1 MRRVDLMRSPAPML
15 GAAAAVVVPLVVT
28 MGMPSYWIYL
38 TTSATVT
45 ALLCLSVGVV
55 FGRAG
60 MAALCPMAFAAIGAL
75 TTALAN
81 HWRIDL
87 PFPVLLVVAGLVALP
102 VGVVIGLPALRLRGL
117 NLAIVTLGFA
127 VAVDVV
133 TNSVGFPGAQT
144 LEVIPRPDWATEDAD
159 YFVLCWVVFVGASVA
174 LSWYGTRRGG
184 AAWLAVGSSE
194 RATAAT
200 GLAVPRVKL
209 TAFAVSAFLAG
220 VAGSLLAGQLGQLNA
235 TGFGSLQSLTI
246 FTLAVMVGARHPEGA
261 ALGGMLA
268 AFLPELLRQVG
279 LPQDLAAVVFAVGAV
294 IGLRSGA
301 GGAAADLRA
310 AGRRLLARRARSR
323 VARAG
328 SASGPA
334 VGAMAPGPKPAGR
347 DMRAATE
354 QRGADGHPAHAN
366 AANGSVPA
374 LDARNLRVGY
384 GAVTAL
390 DDVSIEVRPGELHAL
405 IGPNGAGKSTF
416 IDVVAGFVRPSAGRV
431 TVTGRV
437 AIDGQDNTSA
447 PVHVRARAGLRRT
460 FQHERTIGD
469 LTVSSYLRLVAPTA
483 TPAEADALLDQFGC
497 PPGDVLLSTVDVGR
511 RRLVEVA
518 GAVLSRPSI
527 LLLDEPAAGLDAA
540 ESQRLGR
547 LFAGLPAAY
556 GFGVLLIEHDVE
568 MVATISDRVT
578 VLDFG
583 RVIASGPAAQVLR
596 DPVVLAAYVGAEVP
610 A

>member
-1 MRRVDLMRSPAPML
+1 MRRVDLIRHPAPVL

-102 VGVVIGLPALRLRGL
+102 FGVVIGLPALRLRGL

-144 LEVIPRPDWATEDAD
+144 LDVIPRPAWATEDSD
-159 YFVLCWVVFVGASVA
+159 YFVLCWVVFVGASAA

-184 AAWLAVGSSE
+184 AAWLAVRSSE

-268 AFLPELLRQVG
+268 AFLPEVLRQVG
-279 LPQDLAAVVFAVGAV
+279 QPQDLAAVIFAVGAL
-294 IGLRSGA
+294 IGLRQGV

-310 AGRRLLARRARSR
+310 AGRKLLARWTSPVRTSG
-323 VARAG
+323 AG
-328 SASGPA
+328 ASGPIEGPA
-334 VGAMAPGPKPAGR
+334 VRASGTDASGP
-347 DMRAATE
+347 
-354 QRGADGHPAHAN
+354 
-366 AANGSVPA
+366 VLVA
-374 LDARNLRVGY
+374 LNLIVRY

-390 DDVSIEVRPGELHAL
+390 EDVSVEVRRGELHAL

-416 IDVVAGFVRPSAGRV
+416 VDVVSGFVRPAAG
-431 TVTGRV
+431 TVT
-437 AIDGQDNTSA
+437 IESQDRTST
-447 PVHVRARAGLRRT
+447 PVHVRARSGMRRT

-469 LTVSSYLRLVAPTA
+469 LTVAGYLRLVAPDA
-483 TPAEADALLDQFGC
+483 TPAEADALLAQFGC
-497 PPGDVLLSTVDVGR
+497 PPGDELLATVEVGR

-518 GAVLSRPSI
+518 GAVLARPSV
-527 LLLDEPAAGLDAA
+527 LLLDEPTAGLDAA

-547 LFAGLPAAY
+547 LLARIPTAY
-556 GFGVLLIEHDVE
+556 GCGVLLIEHDVE
-568 MVATISDRVT
+568 MVASISDRVT

-583 RVIASGPAAQVLR
+583 RVIATGPAAQVLR
-596 DPVVLAAYVGAEVP
+596 DPVVLAAYVGEELPV
-610 A
+610 

>member
-1 MRRVDLMRSPAPML
+1 M
-15 GAAAAVVVPLVVT
+15 VPLVVT
-28 MGMPSYWIYL
+28 LGMPSYWIYL

-81 HWRIDL
+81 HWRIGP
-87 PFPVLLVVAGLVALP
+87 PFPLLVVVAGLVALP

-133 TNSVGFPGAQT
+133 TNTVGFPGAQT
-144 LEVIPRPDWATEDAD
+144 LDVIPRPDWATEDSD
-159 YFVLCWVVFVGASVA
+159 YFLLCWVVFVGASAA

-184 AAWLAVGSSE
+184 TAWLAVRSSE

-268 AFLPELLRQVG
+268 AFLPEVLRQVG
-279 LPQDLAAVVFAVGAV
+279 LPQDLAAVIFAVGAV
-294 IGLRSGA
+294 IGLRQGA

-310 AGRRLLARRARSR
+310 AGRRL
-323 VARAG
+323 VARWASPVRPG
-328 SASGPA
+328 SASPSGPIEGLA
-334 VGAMAPGPKPAGR
+334 VRAGGTGASDP
-347 DMRAATE
+347 
-354 QRGADGHPAHAN
+354 
-366 AANGSVPA
+366 VLVA
-374 LDARNLRVGY
+374 LNLRVRY

-390 DDVSIEVRPGELHAL
+390 EHVSVEVRRGELHAL

-416 IDVVAGFVRPSAGRV
+416 VDVVSGFVRPAAG
-431 TVTGRV
+431 TVT
-437 AIDGQDNTSA
+437 IDGQDRTSA
-447 PVHVRARAGLRRT
+447 PVHLRARAGLRRT

-469 LTVSSYLRLVAPTA
+469 LTVAGYLRLVAPDA
-483 TPAEADALLDQFGC
+483 TPTEAEALLAQFEC
-497 PPGDVLLSTVDVGR
+497 PPGEQLLAAVDVGR

-518 GAVLSRPSI
+518 GAVLARPSV
-527 LLLDEPAAGLDAA
+527 LLLDEPTAGLDAA
-540 ESQRLGR
+540 ESERLG
-547 LFAGLPAAY
+547 LLMAGIPAAY
-556 GFGVLLIEHDVE
+556 GCGVLLIEHDVE
-568 MVATISDRVT
+568 MVASISDRVT

-583 RVIASGPAAQVLR
+583 RVIASGTAAQVLR
-596 DPVVLAAYVGAEVP
+596 DPVVLAAYVGEEVP

>member
-1 MRRVDLMRSPAPML
+1 MRRVDLIRRPAPVL

-28 MGMPSYWIYL
+28 LGMPSYWIYL

-81 HWRIDL
+81 HWRIGP
-87 PFPVLLVVAGLVALP
+87 PFPLLVVVAGLVALP

-133 TNSVGFPGAQT
+133 INTVGFPGAQT
-144 LEVIPRPDWATEDAD
+144 LDVIPRPDWATEDSD
-159 YFVLCWVVFVGASVA
+159 YFLLCWVVFVGASAA

-184 AAWLAVGSSE
+184 TAWLAVRSSE

-268 AFLPELLRQVG
+268 AFLPEVLRQVG
-279 LPQDLAAVVFAVGAV
+279 LPQDLAAVIFAVGAV
-294 IGLRSGA
+294 IGLRQGA

-310 AGRRLLARRARSR
+310 AGRRL
-323 VARAG
+323 VARWASPVRPG
-328 SASGPA
+328 SASPSGPIEGLA
-334 VGAMAPGPKPAGR
+334 VRAGGTGASDP
-347 DMRAATE
+347 
-354 QRGADGHPAHAN
+354 
-366 AANGSVPA
+366 VLVA
-374 LDARNLRVGY
+374 LNLRVRY

-390 DDVSIEVRPGELHAL
+390 EHVSVEVRRGELHAL

-416 IDVVAGFVRPSAGRV
+416 VDVVSGFVRPAAG
-431 TVTGRV
+431 TVT
-437 AIDGQDNTSA
+437 IDGQDRTSA
-447 PVHVRARAGLRRT
+447 PVHLRARAGLRRT

-469 LTVSSYLRLVAPTA
+469 LTVAGYLRLVAPDA
-483 TPAEADALLDQFGC
+483 TPTEAEALLAQFEC
-497 PPGDVLLSTVDVGR
+497 PPGEQLLAAVDVGR

-518 GAVLSRPSI
+518 GAVLARPSV
-527 LLLDEPAAGLDAA
+527 LLLDEPTAGLDAA
-540 ESQRLGR
+540 ESERLG
-547 LFAGLPAAY
+547 LLMAGIPAAY
-556 GFGVLLIEHDVE
+556 GCGVLLIEHDVE
-568 MVATISDRVT
+568 MVASISDRVT

-583 RVIASGPAAQVLR
+583 RVIATGPAAEVLR
-596 DPVVLAAYVGAEVP
+596 DPIVLAAYVGGEV
-610 A
+610 AV

>member
-1 MRRVDLMRSPAPML
+1 MRRVDLMRSPAVSL
-15 GAAAAVVVPLVVT
+15 GALAAVVIPLVVT
-28 MGMPSYWIYL
+28 MGMSSYWIYL

-75 TTALAN
+75 VMALAN
-81 HWRIDL
+81 HWRIGL

-102 VGVVIGLPALRLRGL
+102 VGVAIGLPALRLRGL

-144 LEVIPRPDWATEDAD
+144 LDVIPRPEWATEDSE
-159 YFVLCWVVFVGASVA
+159 YFLLCWVVFVGASAA

-184 AAWLAVGSSE
+184 AAWLAVRSSE

-220 VAGSLLAGQLGQLNA
+220 VAGALLAGQLGQLNA

-268 AFLPELLRQVG
+268 AFLPEILRQVG

-310 AGRRLLARRARSR
+310 AGRRLLGQRTRPA
-323 VARAG
+323 V
-328 SASGPA
+328 ASGTAPSGQA
-334 VGAMAPGPKPAGR
+334 GGTTTPGPTPAC
-347 DMRAATE
+347 AA
-354 QRGADGHPAHAN
+354 QV
-366 AANGSVPA
+366 SVPA
-374 LDARNLRVGY
+374 LDARNLSVGY

-390 DDVSIEVRPGELHAL
+390 DDVSVEVRRGELHAL

-416 IDVVAGFVRPSAGRV
+416 VDVVSGFVRPAAGTV

-437 AIDGQDNTSA
+437 SIDGQDSTSA

-469 LTVSSYLRLVAPTA
+469 LTVAGYLRLVAPLA
-483 TPAEADALLDQFGC
+483 TPAEADALLAQFGC
-497 PPGDVLLSTVDVGR
+497 PPGEVLLSTVDVGR

-518 GAVLSRPSI
+518 GAVLSRPSV
-527 LLLDEPAAGLDAA
+527 LLLDEPAAGLDAD

-547 LFAGLPAAY
+547 LLAGLPATY
-556 GFGVLLIEHDVE
+556 GLGILLIEHDVE
-568 MVATISDRVT
+568 MVASISDRVT

-583 RVIASGPAAQVLR
+583 KVIASGPAAQVLR
-596 DPVVLAAYVGAEVP
+596 DPVVLAAYVGEEVP

>member
-1 MRRVDLMRSPAPML
+1 M
-15 GAAAAVVVPLVVT
+15 VPLVVT
-28 MGMPSYWIYL
+28 LGMPSYWIYL

-81 HWRIDL
+81 HWRIGL
-87 PFPVLLVVAGLVALP
+87 PFPLLVVVAGLVALP

-133 TNSVGFPGAQT
+133 TNTVGFPGAQT
-144 LEVIPRPDWATEDAD
+144 LDVIPRPDWATEDSD
-159 YFVLCWVVFVGASVA
+159 YFLLCWVVFVGASAA

-184 AAWLAVGSSE
+184 TAWLAVRSSE

-268 AFLPELLRQVG
+268 AFLPEVLRQVG
-279 LPQDLAAVVFAVGAV
+279 LPQDLAAVIFAVGAV
-294 IGLRSGA
+294 IGLRQGA

-310 AGRRLLARRARSR
+310 AGRRL
-323 VARAG
+323 VARWASPVRPG
-328 SASGPA
+328 SASPSGPIEGLA
-334 VGAMAPGPKPAGR
+334 VRAGGTGASDP
-347 DMRAATE
+347 
-354 QRGADGHPAHAN
+354 
-366 AANGSVPA
+366 VLVA
-374 LDARNLRVGY
+374 LNLRVRY

-390 DDVSIEVRPGELHAL
+390 EHVSVEVRRGELHAL

-416 IDVVAGFVRPSAGRV
+416 VDVVSGFVRPAAG
-431 TVTGRV
+431 TVT
-437 AIDGQDNTSA
+437 IDGQDRTSA
-447 PVHVRARAGLRRT
+447 PVHLRARAGLRRT

-469 LTVSSYLRLVAPTA
+469 LTVAGYLRLVAPDA
-483 TPAEADALLDQFGC
+483 TPTEAEALLAQFEC
-497 PPGDVLLSTVDVGR
+497 PPGEQLLAAVDVGR

-518 GAVLSRPSI
+518 GAVLARPSV
-527 LLLDEPAAGLDAA
+527 LLLDEPTAGLDAA
-540 ESQRLGR
+540 ESERLG
-547 LFAGLPAAY
+547 LLMAGIPAAY
-556 GFGVLLIEHDVE
+556 GCGVLLIEHDVE
-568 MVATISDRVT
+568 MVASISDRVT

-583 RVIASGPAAQVLR
+583 RVIATGPAAEVLR
-596 DPVVLAAYVGAEVP
+596 DPIVLAAYVGGEV
-610 A
+610 AV

>member
-1 MRRVDLMRSPAPML
+1 MRRVDLMRSPASLL
-15 GAAAAVVVPLVVT
+15 GVAAAVVVPLVVT
-28 MGMPSYWIYL
+28 MGMSSYWIYL
-38 TTSATVT
+38 ATSATVT

-75 TTALAN
+75 VMALAN
-81 HWRIDL
+81 HWEIDL
-87 PFPVLLVVAGLVALP
+87 PFPVLLMVAGLVALP
-102 VGVVIGLPALRLRGL
+102 VGVAIGLPALRLRGL

-144 LEVIPRPDWATEDAD
+144 LDVIPRPDWATEDSD
-159 YFVLCWVVFVGASVA
+159 YFLLCWIVFAGASAA

-184 AAWLAVGSSE
+184 AAWLAVRSSE

-220 VAGSLLAGQLGQLNA
+220 VAGALLAGQLGQLNA

-268 AFLPELLRQVG
+268 AFLPEILRQVG

-310 AGRRLLARRARSR
+310 VGRRLLGQR
-323 VARAG
+323 VRPAE
-328 SASGPA
+328 ASGATISDQA
-334 VGAMAPGPKPAGR
+334 VVTMTPGPDA
-347 DMRAATE
+347 
-354 QRGADGHPAHAN
+354 
-366 AANGSVPA
+366 SVPA
-374 LDARNLRVGY
+374 LDARNLSVGY

-390 DDVSIEVRPGELHAL
+390 DDVSVEVRRGELHAL

-416 IDVVAGFVRPSAGRV
+416 VDVVSGFVQPAAGH
-431 TVTGRV
+431 V
-437 AIDGQDNTSA
+437 AIDGRDHTAA

-469 LTVSSYLRLVAPTA
+469 LTVAGYLRLVAPTA

-497 PPGDVLLSTVDVGR
+497 PPGDALLSTVDVGR

-518 GAVLSRPSI
+518 GAVLSRPSV
-527 LLLDEPAAGLDAA
+527 LLLDEPAAGLDAE

-547 LFAGLPAAY
+547 LLAGIPAAY
-556 GFGVLLIEHDVE
+556 GLGILLIEHDVE
-568 MVATISDRVT
+568 MVASISDRVT

-596 DPVVLAAYVGAEVP
+596 DPVVLAAYVGEEVP

>member
-1 MRRVDLMRSPAPML
+1 MRRVDLMRRPASLL
-15 GAAAAVVVPLVVT
+15 GIAAAVLVPLVVT
-28 MGMPSYWIYL
+28 TGMSSYWIYL

-45 ALLCLSVGVV
+45 AMLCLSVGVV

-81 HWRIDL
+81 HWGIAL
-87 PFPVLLVVAGLVALP
+87 PFPVLLVVSGLVALP
-102 VGVVIGLPALRLRGL
+102 VGIAIGLPALRLRGL

-144 LEVIPRPDWATEDAD
+144 LDVVPRPDWATEDAD
-159 YFVLCWVVFVGASVA
+159 YFLLCWVVFVGASAA

-184 AAWLAVGSSE
+184 AAWLAVRSSE

-268 AFLPELLRQVG
+268 AFLPEVLRQVG

-294 IGLRSGA
+294 IGLRTGA

-310 AGRRLLARRARSR
+310 AGRRLLGQRTRP
-323 VARAG
+323 AG
-328 SASGPA
+328 ATGAKAPGPA
-334 VGAMAPGPKPAGR
+334 LRTVTPVPKPAGS
-347 DMRAATE
+347 DI
-354 QRGADGHPAHAN
+354 PA
-366 AANGSVPA
+366 A

-390 DDVSIEVRPGELHAL
+390 DDVSIEVRRGELHAL

-416 IDVVAGFVRPSAGRV
+416 VDVVSGFVRSAAGTVTVAGRV
-431 TVTGRV
+431 S
-437 AIDGQDNTSA
+437 IDGQDHTSA

-469 LTVSSYLRLVAPTA
+469 LTVARYLRLVAPTA
-483 TPAEADALLDQFGC
+483 TPAEADTLLDQFGC
-497 PPGDVLLSTVDVGR
+497 PAGDVLLSTVDVGR

-547 LFAGLPAAY
+547 LLAGLPAAY

-596 DPVVLAAYVGAEVP
+596 DPVVLAAYVGEEVP

>member
-1 MRRVDLMRSPAPML
+1 MRPVDLMRKPALPL
-15 GAAAAVVVPLVVT
+15 GAVAAVVVPWVVT
-28 MGMPSYWIYL
+28 MGLSSYWIYL
-38 TTSATVT
+38 TTSATVV

-75 TTALAN
+75 ATALAN
-81 HWRIDL
+81 HWQIDL
-87 PFPVLLVVAGLVALP
+87 PFPVLLLAAGLVTVP
-102 VGVVIGLPALRLRGL
+102 FGVAIGLPALRLRGL

-133 TNSVGFPGAQT
+133 TNTVGFPGAET
-144 LEVIPRPDWATEDAD
+144 LEVIPRPDWATEDSD
-159 YFVLCWVVFVGASVA
+159 YFLLCWVVFVAASAA
-174 LSWYGTRRGG
+174 LSWYGTWRGG
-184 AAWLAVGSSE
+184 AAWLAVRSSD

-268 AFLPELLRQVG
+268 AFLPEVLRQVG
-279 LPQDLAAVVFAVGAV
+279 LPQDLAGVVFAVGAV

-310 AGRRLLARRARSR
+310 AGRRFLGQRARPAAASG
-323 VARAG
+323 AH
-328 SASGPA
+328 ASGPA
-334 VGAMAPGPKPAGR
+334 VAATPGPEPSGSDMPA
-347 DMRAATE
+347 
-354 QRGADGHPAHAN
+354 
-366 AANGSVPA
+366 SVPV
-374 LDARNLRVGY
+374 LDARNLSVGY

-390 DDVSIEVRPGELHAL
+390 DDVSIEVRRGELHAL

-416 IDVVAGFVRPSAGRV
+416 VDVVSGFVRPGAGSV
-431 TVTGRV
+431 TVTGSV
-437 AIDGQDNTSA
+437 AIDGQDHTLA
-447 PVHVRARAGLRRT
+447 PVHLRARAGLRRT

-469 LTVSSYLRLVAPTA
+469 LTVAGYLRLVAPAA
-483 TPAEADALLDQFGC
+483 TPGEAEALLDQFGC
-497 PPGDVLLSTVDVGR
+497 PPGDVLLSAVDVGR

-518 GAVLSRPSI
+518 GAVLSRPSV
-527 LLLDEPAAGLDAA
+527 LLLDEPAAGLDAE

-547 LFAGLPAAY
+547 LLAGIPAAY
-556 GFGVLLIEHDVE
+556 GLGVLLIEHDVE
-568 MVATISDRVT
+568 MVASISDRVT

-596 DPVVLAAYVGAEVP
+596 DPIVLAAYVGEEVP
-610 A
+610 V

>member
-1 MRRVDLMRSPAPML
+1 MRRVDLMRSPAIPL
-15 GAAAAVVVPLVVT
+15 GALAAVVIPLVVT
-28 MGMPSYWIYL
+28 MGMSSYWIYL

-75 TTALAN
+75 VMALAN

-87 PFPVLLVVAGLVALP
+87 PFPVLLVVAGFVALP
-102 VGVVIGLPALRLRGL
+102 VGVAIGLPALRLRGL

-144 LEVIPRPDWATEDAD
+144 LDVIPRPEWATTDSD
-159 YFVLCWVVFVGASVA
+159 YFLMCWVVFVGASAA
-174 LSWYGTRRGG
+174 LSWYGTQRGG
-184 AAWLAVGSSE
+184 AAWLAVRSSE

-220 VAGSLLAGQLGQLNA
+220 VAGALLAGQLGQLNA

-268 AFLPELLRQVG
+268 AFLPEVLRQVG

-310 AGRRLLARRARSR
+310 AGRRLLGQRARPA
-323 VARAG
+323 V
-328 SASGPA
+328 ASGTTPSGQA
-334 VGAMAPGPKPAGR
+334 VGTTTPGPTPEG
-347 DMRAATE
+347 AA
-354 QRGADGHPAHAN
+354 QV
-366 AANGSVPA
+366 SVPA
-374 LDARNLRVGY
+374 LDARNLSVGY

-390 DDVSIEVRPGELHAL
+390 DDVSVEVRRGELHAL

-416 IDVVAGFVRPSAGRV
+416 VDVVSGFVRPAAGTVTVAGRV
-431 TVTGRV
+431 SV
-437 AIDGQDNTSA
+437 DGQDSTSA

-469 LTVSSYLRLVAPTA
+469 LTVAGYLRLVAPLA

-518 GAVLSRPSI
+518 GAVLSRPSV
-527 LLLDEPAAGLDAA
+527 LLLDEPAAGLDAE

-547 LFAGLPAAY
+547 LLAGLPATY
-556 GFGVLLIEHDVE
+556 GLGILLIEHDVE
-568 MVATISDRVT
+568 MVASISDRVT

-583 RVIASGPAAQVLR
+583 KVIASGPAAQVLR
-596 DPVVLAAYVGAEVP
+596 DPVVLAAYVGEEVP

>member
-1 MRRVDLMRSPAPML
+1 MRPADLMRRPAPVL
-15 GAAAAVVVPLVVT
+15 GTAAAVAVPVVVLL
-28 MGMPSYWIYL
+28 GLPSYWIYL

-81 HWRIDL
+81 HWRLDL
-87 PFPVLLVVAGLVALP
+87 PFPAVILIAGLVTVP

-127 VAVDVV
+127 VAVEVVV
-133 TNSVGFPGAQT
+133 TSVGFPGAQT
-144 LEVIPRPDWATEDAD
+144 LEVIPRPDWATEDGD
-159 YFVLCWVVFVGASVA
+159 YFLVCWVVFAGASAA
-174 LSWYGTRRGG
+174 LSWYGSRRGG
-184 AAWLAVGSSE
+184 AAWLAVRSSE
-194 RATAAT
+194 RGAAAA

-246 FTLAVMVGARHPEGA
+246 FTLAVMVGSRHPEGA

-268 AFLPELLRQVG
+268 AFLPELLRQIG
-279 LPQDLAAVVFAVGAV
+279 LPQDLAAVVFAIGAA

-310 AGRRLLARRARSR
+310 AGRRLLARRGRPAAAS
-323 VARAG
+323 G
-328 SASGPA
+328 PKASGPA
-334 VGAMAPGPKPAGR
+334 VVAVTPGSKV
-347 DMRAATE
+347 AASE
-354 QRGADGHPAHAN
+354 
-366 AANGSVPA
+366 VPA
-374 LDARNLRVGY
+374 LDARNLSVSY

-390 DDVSIEVRPGELHAL
+390 DDVSIEVRQGELHAL

-416 IDVVAGFVRPSAGRV
+416 VDAVSGFVQPAGSV
-431 TVTGRV
+431 SVAGRV
-437 AIDGQDNTSA
+437 AINGQDRTSA

-469 LTVSSYLRLVAPTA
+469 LTVAGYLRLVAPAA
-483 TPAEADALLDQFGC
+483 TPAEAGALLDQFGC

-518 GAVLSRPSI
+518 GAVLSKPGI
-527 LLLDEPAAGLDAA
+527 VLLDEPAAGLDAE

-547 LFAGLPAAY
+547 LLARIPAVYGL
-556 GFGVLLIEHDVE
+556 GVLLIEHDVE
-568 MVATISDRVT
+568 MVAAISDRVT

-583 RVIASGPAAQVLR
+583 RVIASGTAAQVLR
-596 DPVVLAAYVGAEVP
+596 DPIVLAAYVGDEVP